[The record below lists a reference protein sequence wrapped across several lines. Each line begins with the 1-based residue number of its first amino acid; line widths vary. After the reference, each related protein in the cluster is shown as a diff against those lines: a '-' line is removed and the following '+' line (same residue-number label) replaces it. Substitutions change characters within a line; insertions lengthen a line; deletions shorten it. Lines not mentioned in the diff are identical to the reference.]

1 MPVLATWRNGGRA
14 LIGASRFLG
23 HFARERAKC
32 AGESGGSQLRARQ
45 TMPKRIGGI
54 YAAAVLAVTV
64 ASACGG
70 SVTITDASPSASGG
84 SNTGGTHFGGPVGQP
99 ASGGSTPV
107 GPGGSGPIS
116 SGGSEEVCAAGLAA
130 TGCPPNY
137 GDALASVD
145 CVHDAVD
152 SPRFGVCGTLRTF
165 EFGHDG
171 STMCSYD
178 LNSGML
184 LGGLSCGHSARC
196 PCVSGGAD
204 PTVHC
209 PDPGELA
216 CPVIPLGEAGA
227 GGGAGEG
234 GTTGAAR

>member
-1 MPVLATWRNGGRA
+1 
-14 LIGASRFLG
+14 
-23 HFARERAKC
+23 
-32 AGESGGSQLRARQ
+32 
-45 TMPKRIGGI
+45 MPKRIGGT
-54 YAAAVLAVTV
+54 YAAAVIAITV

-70 SVTITDASPSASGG
+70 SVTTTNAGPSASGG
-84 SNTGGTHFGGPVGQP
+84 SNSGGAHFGDPIGQP

-107 GPGGSGPIS
+107 AVGGSGLLEV
-116 SGGSEEVCAAGLAA
+116 GGSEGVCAAGLEA
-130 TGCPPNY
+130 TGCPANY
-137 GDALASVD
+137 DDALASVD

-184 LGGLSCGHSARC
+184 LGGLSCGRSARC

-216 CPVIPLGEAGA
+216 CPATPPGEAGA
-227 GGGAGEG
+227 GGSSGEG
-234 GTTGAAR
+234 GATGATR